1 MKTPLLEK
9 LFSFVAACVISY
21 LVGGLA
27 VGVCAMMGNDL
38 GLCNVP
44 WDAIHDMSL
53 PGVPS
58 FR

>member
-1 MKTPLLEK
+1 MKTSRFEK
-9 LFSFVAACVISY
+9 LFYFAAACAISY
-21 LVGGLA
+21 LAGGIA

-44 WDAIHDMSL
+44 WDAIRDMSL